1 MVEVLID
8 GRVPGVTCWWRCFA
22 RLMAEHYGACS
33 GLGGMQFGVLVEVL
47 FCESWPGAKGIQ
59 FGVLV
64 EGLFCESV
72 CLFCESDG
80 RVLGGMQFRVLV
92 EVLFCEIDGRVP
104 DVVRGAGA
112 GLRA

>member
-1 MVEVLID
+1 
-8 GRVPGVTCWWRCFA
+8 
-22 RLMAEHYGACS
+22 MAEHYGACS
-33 GLGGMQFGVLVEVL
+33 GRVEVLLCESDGRVLGGMQFGVLVEVL
-47 FCESWPGAKGIQ
+47 FCESWPGEGIQ

-112 GLRA
+112 VLRA

>member
-1 MVEVLID
+1 MQWVLVEVLLCEND
-8 GRVPGVTCWWRCFA
+8 GRV
-22 RLMAEHYGACS
+22 
-33 GLGGMQFGVLVEVL
+33 LGGMQFGVLVEVL

-64 EGLFCESV
+64 EVLFCESV

-92 EVLFCEIDGRVP
+92 EVLFCELDAVWGGGATAVLGC
-104 DVVRGAGA
+104 RGSNF
-112 GLRA
+112 

>member
-1 MVEVLID
+1 MQFGVLAEVPFCESD
-8 GRVPGVTCWWRCFA
+8 GR
-22 RLMAEHYGACS
+22 
-33 GLGGMQFGVLVEVL
+33 GMQFGVLVEVL

-64 EGLFCESV
+64 EVLFCESV

-80 RVLGGMQFRVLV
+80 RVLGGMQFPVLV

-112 GLRA
+112 VLRA